1 MVLIILDSYD
11 CVNCT
16 PRFISSTNSII
27 ECNPPKHHSK
37 ICNHERGENNPGHWP
52 LHYPIAPS
60 LSSSGTVIARIIH
73 SRLHVDLAV
82 HPAKTLLAIWSSE
95 ASFATISTI
104 ACLLPS
110 SPSPTPTCTAST
122 TTNFFEWMMRHG
134 GDDQQH
140 TLQRHWQKRPRH
152 RRLTRYWPHD
162 RIDLRSAWCQC
173 FNFLT

>member
-110 SPSPTPTCTAST
+110 SPSPTYPYLYRIYHYQLLRMDDAPWRRRPAAHSSASLAKT
-122 TTNFFEWMMRHG
+122 SSSPEAHEV
-134 GDDQQH
+134 
-140 TLQRHWQKRPRH
+140 LA
-152 RRLTRYWPHD
+152 
-162 RIDLRSAWCQC
+162 S
-173 FNFLT
+173 